1 MVRLL
6 AVLMVC
12 MSVFTAGNVAAEL
25 KIAII
30 NTQQAILQTDEAQA
44 KAKVIESDLKAD
56 EESVL
61 ALRSEIQAAQE
72 QLIKSAEI
80 MSDVAKEKA
89 RKKIEDQQIEYQF
102 QVKKLQKALN
112 ERQQELFNEM
122 APKLDAALKDMIEL
136 EGYDVLMERQS
147 LLYVNSKH
155 DITRKVTEK
164 LNDKK

>member
-1 MVRLL
+1 VVRLL

-25 KIAII
+25 KIAVI
-30 NTQQAILQTDEAQA
+30 NTQQAILQTEEAQA

-56 EESVL
+56 EETIRSL
-61 ALRSEIQAAQE
+61 AKSIQAAQE
-72 QLIKSAEI
+72 VMIKDAEV
-80 MSDVAKEKA
+80 MGDSQKAKA
-89 RKKIEDQQIEYQF
+89 RKDIENQQIEYQF
-102 QVKKLQKALN
+102 QIKKYQKAAN

-122 APKLDAALKDMIEL
+122 APKLDAALKDLIEL
-136 EGYDVLMERQS
+136 EGYDVLLERQS

-164 LNDKK
+164 LNVKN

>member
-25 KIAII
+25 KIAVI
-30 NTQQAILQTDEAQA
+30 NTQQAILQTEEAQA
-44 KAKVIESDLKAD
+44 KAKIIESDLKSD
-56 EESVL
+56 EEAIRAL
-61 ALRSEIQAAQE
+61 AKSIQAAQE
-72 QLIKSAEI
+72 VLIKDAEV
-80 MSDVAKEKA
+80 MGDSQKAKA
-89 RKKIEDQQIEYQF
+89 RKDIENQNIEYQF
-102 QVKKLQKALN
+102 QIKKLQKALN
-112 ERQQELFNEM
+112 ERQQELFNDM
-122 APKLDAALKDMIEL
+122 APKLDAALKDLIEL

-164 LNDKK
+164 LNVKN